1 MKWLSNSGVY
11 NVDRKNNEDLSI
23 LLKNYFERKEKK
35 KQKKHALHVIF
46 GVAGKYKSVTN
57 IVVKATWRWAKRSGS
72 AAIFVVFAAP
82 GWNSTQLINGME
94 NVSQVAPL

>member
-1 MKWLSNSGVY
+1 M
-11 NVDRKNNEDLSI
+11 DRKNNEDLSI

-57 IVVKATWRWAKRSGS
+57 IVVKAT
-72 AAIFVVFAAP
+72 
-82 GWNSTQLINGME
+82 
-94 NVSQVAPL
+94 